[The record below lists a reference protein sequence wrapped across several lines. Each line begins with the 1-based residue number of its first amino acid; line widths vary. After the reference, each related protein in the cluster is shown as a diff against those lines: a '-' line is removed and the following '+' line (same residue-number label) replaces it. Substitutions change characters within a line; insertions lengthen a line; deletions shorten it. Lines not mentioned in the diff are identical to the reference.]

1 MSRLARIIVAMFF
14 ALALAEAVSLVE
26 RGARG
31 YTDVGVFYRTAVMLR
46 GGAGGELY
54 TRHDAV
60 TDWPISLAPAGLALF
75 QPLALFGS
83 REASI
88 GWAILNVGFLGLS
101 LFVLRRFLKSACG
114 PRFDVV
120 FLWAAMLFVVLSA
133 GSIQVGQFSV
143 LFASCWILFLS
154 AFAAGSL
161 LSAGMFLAL
170 PTAIKLYPVM
180 MLAIPISLAR
190 SARVGVRTLIGSM
203 LGIVLFSALVP
214 ALVYGSRAW
223 DLSASFWHDVILSPT
238 GQVAYMQTLRAANQS
253 LDALL
258 LRYLTYDAAFHPQVA
273 AMPHLQ
279 LAREQ
284 VLRYA
289 DVARVLIFLSTVASV
304 WRWRRHR
311 ETFRARDLLV
321 IAALWSCTLYLMLP
335 ETKARYAVYTF
346 LGFLPLLEAA
356 VGDDTRPAARAR
368 FFQAAQVVL
377 CLILIVGLVPELV
390 KVYGLG
396 FIGAFVLWLANL
408 RLVWNEQ
415 ALGVRL
421 WAFAE
426 ASA

>member
-31 YTDVGVFYRTAVMLR
+31 YTDVGVFYRTAVLLR

-154 AFAAGSL
+154 AFAAGSF

-203 LGIVLFSALVP
+203 LRIVLFSALVP
-214 ALVYGSRAW
+214 ALVYGFRAW
-223 DLSASFWHDVILSPT
+223 DLTASFWHYVILSPI
-238 GQVAYMQTLRAANQS
+238 GQVA
-253 LDALL
+253 
-258 LRYLTYDAAFHPQVA
+258 
-273 AMPHLQ
+273 
-279 LAREQ
+279 
-284 VLRYA
+284 
-289 DVARVLIFLSTVASV
+289 ST
-304 WRWRRHR
+304 
-311 ETFRARDLLV
+311 
-321 IAALWSCTLYLMLP
+321 CY
-335 ETKARYAVYTF
+335 
-346 LGFLPLLEAA
+346 
-356 VGDDTRPAARAR
+356 
-368 FFQAAQVVL
+368 
-377 CLILIVGLVPELV
+377 C
-390 KVYGLG
+390 
-396 FIGAFVLWLANL
+396 
-408 RLVWNEQ
+408 
-415 ALGVRL
+415 
-421 WAFAE
+421 
-426 ASA
+426 SAI